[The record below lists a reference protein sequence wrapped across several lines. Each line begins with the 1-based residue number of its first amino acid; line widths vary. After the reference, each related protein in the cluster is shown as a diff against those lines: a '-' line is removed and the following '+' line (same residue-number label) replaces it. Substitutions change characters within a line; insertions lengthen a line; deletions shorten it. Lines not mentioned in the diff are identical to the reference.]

1 MECLL
6 CIIQMV
12 SLLRSDSSFDSFE
25 TFLIG
30 YRNRPNKVQVPLWQG
45 LQGLLVTV
53 RVSPNNRLR
62 LRKRPFAYTQK
73 LLPDFERGTVGAG
86 LGYCF

>member
-1 MECLL
+1 MEWLL

-53 RVSPNNRLR
+53 RVSPNNRLC
-62 LRKRPFAYTQK
+62 LRKRYCRI
-73 LLPDFERGTVGAG
+73 FERGTVGAG
-86 LGYCF
+86 LGHCF